1 MPGSYGEG
9 SRAAWYAQNAPTQAM
24 NPQPGNMQAVSGQN
38 MNAQD
43 ANMQGANVRGANTP
57 DANAQGGQMPSY
69 ADWNGR
75 GPVPGAM
82 GGQVPT
88 PKGSKGGEHALS
100 GKTWA
105 LLAVVSLVCGLVGG
119 VGGALAANVLTDDED
134 GTVSRQQM
142 QMPGGMGQPPS
153 GGQFGNGQSQQY
165 AAQGSRTAS
174 SAVVPVA
181 PAAAPAIPVPRTA
194 PTAVMRPQCKP

>member
-1 MPGSYGEG
+1 MPRSYGEG
-9 SRAAWYAQNAPTQAM
+9 SRAAWYVQNAPTQAM

-38 MNAQD
+38 MNAQG
-43 ANMQGANVRGANTP
+43 ANMQGANTP
-57 DANAQGGQMPSY
+57 DANAQGGRMPLC

-88 PKGSKGGEHALS
+88 LKGSKGGEHALS

-119 VGGALAANVLTDDED
+119 VGGALAVNALTDDED
-134 GTVSRQQM
+134 GTGSSQQM
-142 QMPGGMGQPPS
+142 QMPGAWAAAQRRPIRQWTVSAVWWLRGVGQPAR
-153 GGQFGNGQSQQY
+153 QWFQWLRQQL
-165 AAQGSRTAS
+165 QRFRFL
-174 SAVVPVA
+174 VQL
-181 PAAAPAIPVPRTA
+181 R
-194 PTAVMRPQCKP
+194 RQ

>member
-1 MPGSYGEG
+1 
-9 SRAAWYAQNAPTQAM
+9 
-24 NPQPGNMQAVSGQN
+24 
-38 MNAQD
+38 
-43 ANMQGANVRGANTP
+43 MQGANVRGANTP
-57 DANAQGGQMPSY
+57 DANAQGGQMPLY

-88 PKGSKGGEHALS
+88 PKGSKGGERALS

-119 VGGALAANVLTDDED
+119 VGGALAVNALTDDED
-134 GTVSRQQM
+134 GTGSSQQM

-153 GGQFGNGQSQQY
+153 GGQFDNGQSHSM
-165 AAQGSRTAS
+165 AAQGSRTAR